1 MKTTRLIAVCLI
13 LATITSTTLAQQD
26 QTTGLTGQTKNY
38 ISTGMP
44 ILLVAPDA
52 VSSGMGD
59 VGAASN
65 PDIYS
70 SHWNNAKF
78 AFIDGDFSI
87 GTTYTPWLRNLNVAD
102 MNLLYLGAYKRINN
116 NSTVAAS
123 LTYFSLGEIQM
134 TDAEG
139 QSRGTMNPNEFAFDL
154 TYAMKLNEELSLGAS
169 GRFINSDLTNG
180 QQVSDGS
187 GYVST
192 KPATSVAADL
202 GIYWQHP
209 LDKTQELA
217 AGAFFSNMGAKLSY
231 SDDDTK
237 KEFLPT
243 NLRIGTRYTNHI
255 DASNSISLLLD
266 LNKLL
271 VPTPPVTVGD
281 STYSKYYRNMTEYYN
296 TGVMRGAIQSFYD
309 APGGFSEE
317 LREIQISVG
326 GEYWY
331 KQTLAARVGYFYE
344 SATKG
349 GRQYITFGVGLRYNL
364 LQFDFSYLAPTTSF
378 SSNPLS
384 NTIRISLTINF
395 KSKKN
400 TPNS

>member
-1 MKTTRLIAVCLI
+1 
-13 LATITSTTLAQQD
+13 
-26 QTTGLTGQTKNY
+26 
-38 ISTGMP
+38 
-44 ILLVAPDA
+44 
-52 VSSGMGD
+52 
-59 VGAASN
+59 
-65 PDIYS
+65 
-70 SHWNNAKF
+70 
-78 AFIDGDFSI
+78 
-87 GTTYTPWLRNLNVAD
+87 
-102 MNLLYLGAYKRINN
+102 
-116 NSTVAAS
+116 
-123 LTYFSLGEIQM
+123 
-134 TDAEG
+134 
-139 QSRGTMNPNEFAFDL
+139 MNPNEFAFDL

-169 GRFINSDLTNG
+169 GRLINSDLTNG

-209 LDKTQELA
+209 IDKTQELA

>member
-26 QTTGLTGQTKNY
+26 QTPGLTGQTKNY

-52 VSSGMGD
+52 VSSGIGD
-59 VGAASN
+59 AGAASN

-78 AFIDGDFSI
+78 AFIDGDFGF

-102 MNLLYLGAYKRINN
+102 MNLLYLGAFKRINN

-169 GRFINSDLTNG
+169 GRLINSDLTNG

-209 LDKTQELA
+209 IDNTQELA
-217 AGAFFSNMGAKLSY
+217 VGAFFSNMGAKLSY

-243 NLRIGTRYTNHI
+243 NLRLGTRYTNHI

-281 STYSKYYRNMTEYYN
+281 NTYSKYYRNMTEYYN

-331 KQTLAARVGYFYE
+331 KQTLAARAGYFYE
-344 SATKG
+344 HATKG

>member
-1 MKTTRLIAVCLI
+1 
-13 LATITSTTLAQQD
+13 
-26 QTTGLTGQTKNY
+26 
-38 ISTGMP
+38 
-44 ILLVAPDA
+44 
-52 VSSGMGD
+52 
-59 VGAASN
+59 
-65 PDIYS
+65 
-70 SHWNNAKF
+70 
-78 AFIDGDFSI
+78 
-87 GTTYTPWLRNLNVAD
+87 

-169 GRFINSDLTNG
+169 GRLINSDLTNG

-209 LDKTQELA
+209 IDKTQELA

-349 GRQYITFGVGLRYNL
+349 GRQYITFGVCDFAATELPPGPGTIFMNPEYGERMGERDALVPLYKRIGAWYADHPDWNGCLTDGMSASFPSLSVL
-364 LQFDFSYLAPTTSF
+364 LT
-378 SSNPLS
+378 
-384 NTIRISLTINF
+384 RISI
-395 KSKKN
+395 SKKRDALRS
-400 TPNS
+400 TLVLSSAATCCPACSRHVS